1 MYRTLNALLLLLV
14 VSSLSGCA
22 SFFGGWFGKDD
33 PVKPVEVV
41 SKPLEKTPLNVSTPT
56 PLKLSK
62 PAWVIITRENA
73 QAVFDQL
80 EKDGSDPVI
89 FGLTDKGYESLSI
102 DFAQIRNFI
111 STQRNII
118 IQYQEYYEP
127 TEKPVN
133 K

>member
-14 VSSLSGCA
+14 ISSLSGCA
-22 SFFGGWFGKDD
+22 SLFGGFFGES
-33 PVKPVEVV
+33 VKPVEV
-41 SKPLEKTPLNVSTPT
+41 STKAIEKTPLNTSSPT

-73 QAVFDQL
+73 QTVFEQL

-102 DFAQIRNFI
+102 DFAQIRNLI

>member
-14 VSSLSGCA
+14 ASSLSGCA
-22 SFFGGWFGKDD
+22 SIFGNWFSSDS
-33 PVKPVEVV
+33 VKPVEVV
-41 SKPLEKTPLNVSTPT
+41 SKPLEKTPLNVPSPT
-56 PLKLSK
+56 PLQLSK
-62 PAWVIITRENA
+62 PTWVIVTRENA
-73 QAVFDQL
+73 QEVFDQL

-102 DFAQIRNFI
+102 DFAEIRNFI

-118 IQYQEYYEP
+118 IQYKQYYEP
-127 TEKPVN
+127 APAAAN